1 MCVERL
7 LPFSIYRVCM
17 CVQFICNIFMTSN
30 KQLLVN
36 SVMKIMAFWAAQP
49 NAHGLVLLKLL
60 VFSRKHLVLGLYRC
74 KACTEVT
81 E

>member
-1 MCVERL
+1 
-7 LPFSIYRVCM
+7 
-17 CVQFICNIFMTSN
+17 MTSN

-36 SVMKIMAFWAAQP
+36 SVTKIMAFWAAQP